1 MGKISRIR
9 RAKSARLR
17 NSSAKS
23 KLSDKR
29 KLVRESDSSSTDT
42 VHIDEQGKNS
52 TNLSL
57 YNPKIIAAVKRE
69 EQFVPKTPAN
79 VQISMAEEQL

>member
-42 VHIDEQGKNS
+42 VHIDEEAKNDGG
-52 TNLSL
+52 LGVC
-57 YNPKIIAAVKRE
+57 NPRITTIIKKE
-69 EQFVPKTPAN
+69 EPIVPRTPVN
-79 VQISMAEEQL
+79 VQVFMAEEQL